1 MSIIKTHASYSGE
14 ETNAGMLCVRR
25 QSMRKVELKLE
36 MLKGGWSDE
45 YEDASVEVELFSR
58 IQDLRTDWCLIFFC
72 YQRMSVTSLWKTF

>member
-36 MLKGGWSDE
+36 MLKGG
-45 YEDASVEVELFSR
+45 
-58 IQDLRTDWCLIFFC
+58 
-72 YQRMSVTSLWKTF
+72 